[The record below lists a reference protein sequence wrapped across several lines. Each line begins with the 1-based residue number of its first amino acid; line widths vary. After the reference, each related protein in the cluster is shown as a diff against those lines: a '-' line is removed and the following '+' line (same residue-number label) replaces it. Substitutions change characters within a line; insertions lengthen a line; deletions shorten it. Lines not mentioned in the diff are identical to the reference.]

1 MLYACLHG
9 RITFIRIKGVW
20 NKLKTLLELITI
32 DMREA
37 FAKAG
42 YDEELAKVT
51 LSNRPDLCEYQCNG
65 AMAGAKKYKKAPFMI
80 AEDVAEN
87 LKDSVYFETVD
98 VVKPGFINLKLSPEC
113 AASYLNEMAGEAKLG
128 VEDEKDPRT
137 VMIDYGGPN
146 VAKPLHVGHLRSAII
161 GESVK
166 RIIRF
171 KGNQV
176 IGDIHLG
183 DCGYQMGLSIT
194 ELKKRQPE
202 LPYFDESFE
211 GEYPKEAP
219 FTIGELEE
227 IYPTASAYAKENEE
241 YREEALHATY
251 LLQNGYRGYRAIWNH
266 IMNVSVADLK
276 KNYER
281 LNVEFDLWKGEAD
294 AQQYIPDM
302 VRMLKDK
309 GFARYDE
316 GALVVD
322 VQEETDNKEVPP
334 CMILKSDGAALY
346 DTTDLAT
353 LVEREKDYQ
362 PDEVIYVVDKRQ
374 ELHFTQVFRC
384 AKKTGIV
391 RPETELKFLGFG
403 TMNGKDGKP
412 FKTREGGVMRLENL
426 IREIDEE
433 MYKKIMDN
441 RTVEEKEAEQTAQT
455 VGLAAIKYGDLSNQ
469 ASKDYIFDVDRFTSF
484 EGNTGPYILY
494 TSVRIKSILNK
505 YQENGGSMEG
515 LEIRPAENSC
525 EKALMLQ
532 VLKFNDVFDAVY
544 TEAAPHKLCAYI
556 YELANEFN
564 KFYHETKI
572 LSEEDEQKRAGYIAL
587 LDLAKRVLETCIDL
601 LGFEAPERM

>member
-183 DCGYQMGLSIT
+183 DWGYQMGLIIT

-494 TSVRIKSILNK
+494 TIVRIKSILNK

-532 VLKFNDVFDAVY
+532 VLKFNDIFDAVY